1 MAEVREQRSQVRKR
15 RGKQQT
21 PNAQCPMTESKGRS
35 EGSKASSLSCDQ
47 LDFDLLAQ
55 RAGSTIESSE
65 SDRSILRI
73 KQSMNSGPGRS
84 HFCRQSAFAQVLFVH
99 QVVHFQGHG
108 PLERCGLNLFDHSLF
123 SEEIPEA
130 AAAMF
135 VSRLNYMTVS
145 FLIRLSKRDLQ
156 LESWKLGD
164 RSREQRAGSREQR
177 AESGGAG
184 EVT

>member
-1 MAEVREQRSQVRKR
+1 
-15 RGKQQT
+15 
-21 PNAQCPMTESKGRS
+21 
-35 EGSKASSLSCDQ
+35 
-47 LDFDLLAQ
+47 
-55 RAGSTIESSE
+55 
-65 SDRSILRI
+65 
-73 KQSMNSGPGRS
+73 MNSGPGRS

-108 PLERCGLNLFDHSLF
+108 PLERCGLNLFDHFLF
-123 SEEIPEA
+123 SEEIPEV

-164 RSREQRAGSREQR
+164 RSREQGAESRERGSRGSDMSR
-177 AESGGAG
+177 RMTNDDGMTKLSGGRQGLKPIRGFGG
-184 EVT
+184 EGGGGDGLRICISS